1 MRPDPSWLELDRVL
15 SAVLSISHREL
26 SRDQSS
32 VGCSE
37 HSTSQSAE
45 SPLFCRLFRTF
56 LVADSREISLLSVV
70 SNISRRKQP
79 RDQTSVGC
87 SEHFTVQTAERSV
100 FCRLFWTF
108 HLTKSRESAILSAI
122 RPSWHSEQP
131 TFSSIVGFWQTN
143 KEEPPQKSRRLFFIV
158 DNLVLDKFGL
168 SAFLWKL
175 SNFSSGVDY
184 WNNFLYIAIV
194 SSNVGVNGFPGAQAS
209 IMAFLDR

>member
-26 SRDQSS
+26 SRDQTS
-32 VGCSE
+32 VGYSE
-37 HSTSQSAE
+37 HSTSQIAE
-45 SPLFCRLFRTF
+45 RSVFCRLFRTF
-56 LVADSREISLLSVV
+56 LVANSREISLLSGVPSILCRELSKV
-70 SNISRRKQP
+70 RYF
-79 RDQTSVGC
+79 VGC
-87 SEHFTVQTAERSV
+87 SEHFTVQTAERSD

-131 TFSSIVGFWQTN
+131 TSISITLFWHS

>member
-15 SAVLSISHREL
+15 SAVLSIPHREL
-26 SRDQSS
+26 SRDQ
-32 VGCSE
+32 
-37 HSTSQSAE
+37 
-45 SPLFCRLFRTF
+45 
-56 LVADSREISLLSVV
+56 
-70 SNISRRKQP
+70 
-79 RDQTSVGC
+79 TSVGC
-87 SEHFTVQTAERSV
+87 FEHFSSQTAERSV
-100 FCRLFWTF
+100 FCRLFRAF
-108 HLTKSRESAILSAI
+108 HVAISRESGTLSAV
-122 RPSWHSEQP
+122 RYWWHSEQP